1 MMPNDADGP
10 DQHLLEV
17 AHVPMHVAPIRFQV
31 DDGIA
36 NELAGAVIRDISA
49 TPGLEEPYAG
59 RRERLRCREDVRSI
73 VAGPDAERH
82 DGGMLEEQQLIGNQP
97 SLAVVDEL
105 LLKVEPF
112 LIPERS
118 EPPYIHPSSNFS
130 SRSLMNER
138 NRPASAPSINRW
150 S

>member
-1 MMPNDADGP
+1 
-10 DQHLLEV
+10 
-17 AHVPMHVAPIRFQV
+17 MHVASIRLQV

-36 NELAGAVIRDISA
+36 NELSGTVIRDVPT
-49 TPGLEEPYAG
+49 TPGLEQANAG
-59 RRERLRCREDVRSI
+59 RRQRLRRREDMRPI
-73 VAGPDAERH
+73 VAGLDAERD
-82 DGGMLEEQQLIGNQP
+82 DGRMLEEQQLIGNQP
-97 SLAVVDEL
+97 RLAFVDEL